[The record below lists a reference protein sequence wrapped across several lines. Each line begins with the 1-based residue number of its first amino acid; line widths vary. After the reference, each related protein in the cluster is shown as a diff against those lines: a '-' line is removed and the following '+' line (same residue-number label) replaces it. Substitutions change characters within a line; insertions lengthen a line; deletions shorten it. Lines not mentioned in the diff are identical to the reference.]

1 MCSRALQKNGKPFTW
16 WKTHTEAIWR
26 EDWLH
31 LVFISVCT
39 GHLFPSWL
47 GSQIHQDIETSKDR
61 WWKHGRQV
69 VDLEGIQSVELC
81 LLGRWKWCK
90 NFMKLEDKFKAE
102 WGTHF
107 RTHGWWHLVA
117 LPWILNLLMSKLKLL
132 FIVELTGFP
141 PHFGQVWLGLDCGET
156 CCYQKQYT
164 RAPQIFLPSV
174 AETAV
179 CLPIFGLFKF
189 IVVWVSWNKTII
201 LKLPFPL
208 GMTVWL
214 LYSG

>member
-1 MCSRALQKNGKPFTW
+1 MENPHWS
-16 WKTHTEAIWR
+16 
-26 EDWLH
+26 H
-31 LVFISVCT
+31 LKRRLAAFGFYISV
-39 GHLFPSWL
+39 HRPPFPLLIRVSNPPRYWNF
-47 GSQIHQDIETSKDR
+47 Q
-61 WWKHGRQV
+61 RQV
-69 VDLEGIQSVELC
+69 MKARKAGSGP
-81 LLGRWKWCK
+81 GRYTECGTLPSGTVKMVQK
-90 NFMKLEDKFKAE
+90 FYEVKFKAE

-117 LPWILNLLMSKLKLL
+117 LPWILTLLMSKLKLL